1 MNKVFNLYK
10 GSKYILMLPLF
21 LLVIS
26 CNSKK
31 ADSEG
36 ATAAATTQTQETIN
50 QDGAVVNKI
59 PTELEEK
66 FKCVGHLKDIP
77 APTPRDFAHNLLRK
91 ITDCKLNGKEAQ
103 EYIERE
109 ENDPANDE

>member
-1 MNKVFNLYK
+1 MDKKIKFV
-10 GSKYILMLPLF
+10 LMLPLL

-36 ATAAATTQTQETIN
+36 ATAAATTQTPETIN
-50 QDGAVVNKI
+50 QDGGVANKI
-59 PTELEEK
+59 PNELEEK
-66 FKCVGHLKDIP
+66 FKCVGHIKDIP
-77 APTPRDFAHNLLRK
+77 APTPRDLAHNLLRK

-103 EYIERE
+103 EYIDRE